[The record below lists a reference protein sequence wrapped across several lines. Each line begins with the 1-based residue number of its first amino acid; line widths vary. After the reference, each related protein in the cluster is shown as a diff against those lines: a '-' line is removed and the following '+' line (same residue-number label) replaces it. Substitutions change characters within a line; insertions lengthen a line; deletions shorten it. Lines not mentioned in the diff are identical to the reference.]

1 MKLKAYIALIIV
13 VLTVVFSLQNNSVT
27 DILFLTWKISLPIS
41 ALILCVFSIGL
52 IVGILMKKNEQ
63 LIIKRAQN
71 IL

>member
-52 IVGILMKKNEQ
+52 IVGILMKK
-63 LIIKRAQN
+63 KRTVN
-71 IL
+71 Y